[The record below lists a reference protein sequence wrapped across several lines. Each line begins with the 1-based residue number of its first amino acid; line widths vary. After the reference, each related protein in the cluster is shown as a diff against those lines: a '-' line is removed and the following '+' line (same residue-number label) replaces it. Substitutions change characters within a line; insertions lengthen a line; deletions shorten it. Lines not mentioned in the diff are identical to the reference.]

1 MMYCVPPPA
10 LEVRSVGPKLMDE
23 ARDSRAFT
31 GAVHSKSSNI
41 DSGKLVPVLKGDVP
55 GTVK

>member
-1 MMYCVPPPA
+1 MYCVPPPA